1 MAVSSTTTAETSRR
15 PLQAHRREIG
25 AAGQELVRSTRSTL
39 DDITLAWRLQ
49 AERNPYLSLGA
60 AFAAGYVLG
69 GGVPLRLVRF
79 AVGTGARMAAT
90 MALRE
95 ALGGSLDLASLYKK
109 PRERNSSERGSDPS
123 EADDSRGEGARRRSA
138 GATTAGARS

>member
-1 MAVSSTTTAETSRR
+1 MSNTTTAGTSSETSRR
-15 PLQAHRREIG
+15 PLRAHRCEIG
-25 AAGQELVRSTRSTL
+25 DAGRELVRSTRSTL
-39 DDITLAWRLQ
+39 DDVTLAWRLQ

-90 MALRE
+90 AALRE
-95 ALGGSLDLASLYKK
+95 AFGGSLDLASLYKK
-109 PRERNSSERGSDPS
+109 PRERNSSERSSDPS
-123 EADDSRGEGARRRSA
+123 EADDGARKRSA
-138 GATTAGARS
+138 GASAAGARS

>member
-1 MAVSSTTTAETSRR
+1 MSNATTSERSEGRSEGSRR
-15 PLQAHRREIG
+15 TLRAHRAEIRDASREL
-25 AAGQELVRSTRSTL
+25 ARSTRSTL
-39 DDITLAWRLQ
+39 SDIVLAWRLQ

-69 GGVPLRLVRF
+69 GGVPVRLVRF

-95 ALGGSLDLASLYKK
+95 VLAGSLDLSAFT
-109 PRERNSSERGSDPS
+109 
-123 EADDSRGEGARRRSA
+123 GARESNGSQRR
-138 GATTAGARS
+138 TAGAGGSGSGARG

>member
-1 MAVSSTTTAETSRR
+1 VSSATTAETSRR
-15 PLQAHRREIG
+15 PLRAHRREIG
-25 AAGQELVRSTRSTL
+25 AAGRELARSTRSTL

-49 AERNPYLSLGA
+49 AERSPYLSLGA

-123 EADDSRGEGARRRSA
+123 EADDSRGDGAQRRSA
-138 GATTAGARS
+138 GTTTAGARS